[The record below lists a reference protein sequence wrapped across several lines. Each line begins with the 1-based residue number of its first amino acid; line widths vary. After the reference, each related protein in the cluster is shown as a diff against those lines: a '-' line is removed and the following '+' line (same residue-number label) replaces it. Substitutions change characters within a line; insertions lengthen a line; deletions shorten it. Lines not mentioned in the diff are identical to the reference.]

1 MKGYRQSR
9 LQQDIAIQCRRTEL
23 QARSSHARQ
32 TRNRKE
38 VTAIAGLHGR
48 AGS

>member
-1 MKGYRQSR
+1 MKAIDSR
-9 LQQDIAIQCRRTEL
+9 ASSPDIAIHCRRTEL

-32 TRNRKE
+32 GRGRKE